1 MRESQC
7 ECFVIK
13 YNLQNGDSKME
24 ATCVYNTATKKSV
37 GPNNRNQGLEAPF
50 PFGLPKLLD
59 PTLPAL
65 GFGPVPD
72 SSDCK

>member
-1 MRESQC
+1 
-7 ECFVIK
+7 
-13 YNLQNGDSKME
+13 ME

-59 PTLPAL
+59 PTRTLPAL

-72 SSDCK
+72 SSDCKWYRWYTKRNIVSIKDSI